1 MSRELCKSFE
11 TNQINATYQELSKI
25 EDWMNNW
32 TYIVSKEFVVY
43 EIRNAGKD
51 DLINDIKDGFLEETL
66 FHSIMFYQ
74 YKVTEAGKNYFR
86 FRYML

>member
-32 TYIVSKEFVVY
+32 RY
-43 EIRNAGKD
+43 
-51 DLINDIKDGFLEETL
+51 LIQKI
-66 FHSIMFYQ
+66 S
-74 YKVTEAGKNYFR
+74 
-86 FRYML
+86 